1 MTEPLTP
8 ADCDLRDFAF
18 MPLDVVRL
26 RDSDLAI
33 HVNGEEF
40 RAAVLLWCAAWHQIP
55 AASLPDDDKTLAS
68 LAGYGRVVAEWQK
81 VREGALRGW
90 MKCSDGR
97 LYHPVVAEKA
107 REAWRGKHQHAY
119 GKLGD
124 RVRKAN
130 KARQAQGLPAWLIPS
145 FDDWLSAGMPGERE
159 LFPPEGSTNS
169 GGNSQD
175 SAGNNQDSGGK
186 EPDSGRKFDG
196 IPTENPLKGQ
206 GEGQG
211 YKDKERDSASA
222 QDEGQGDYLPSGT
235 AYGLMA
241 KLLRSRGVEVAAG
254 NPHMRA
260 WVDKGLT
267 EDEALAGIE
276 AARLAKPA
284 PEAIPWAYLSKTL
297 ETLRTKASAV
307 PEKAAQAA
315 KPTQTDDRW
324 WLNNA
329 GIDRKGRELGLFAR
343 GGESYLDFKDRI
355 FEALRR
361 RDAAAQEQTA

>member
-1 MTEPLTP
+1 MNYYPHHIGDYLKDTAHLTMIEDGAYRRLLDLYYQHEQPLP
-8 ADCDLRDFAF
+8 VEKRQIY
-18 MPLDVVRL
+18 RL
-26 RDSDLAI
+26 S
-33 HVNGEEF
+33 
-40 RAAVLLWCAAWHQIP
+40 RAASTAERKAVDIILSEYFALTDAGWTHRRCDAEIEKSREKSDKASKSAAKRWHKEGNANAHANASEP
-55 AASLPDDDKTLAS
+55 AMPTHSEGNAYPITNNQEPKEKEYLSSGT
-68 LAGYGRVVAEWQK
+68 
-81 VREGALRGW
+81 EGAEAAR
-90 MKCSDGR
+90 DGSKS
-97 LYHPVVAEKA
+97 PDEIP
-107 REAWRGKHQHAY
+107 
-119 GKLGD
+119 
-124 RVRKAN
+124 
-130 KARQAQGLPAWLIPS
+130 QA
-145 FDDWLSAGMPGERE
+145 
-159 LFPPEGSTNS
+159 
-169 GGNSQD
+169 
-175 SAGNNQDSGGK
+175 
-186 EPDSGRKFDG
+186 
-196 IPTENPLKGQ
+196 
-206 GEGQG
+206 
-211 YKDKERDSASA
+211 
-222 QDEGQGDYLPSGT
+222 DYLPSGT

-241 KLLRSRGVEVAAG
+241 KLLRSRGVDVAAG

-307 PEKAAQAA
+307 PDKAVQAA